1 MPLLK
6 IQTNVSIAPEAQPP
20 LLAKLSKTVASQ
32 LSKSERYVM
41 VALES
46 AAPMLFAGSDA
57 PLAYVELK
65 SIGLPDAQTPALS
78 AAICGA
84 LSAEL
89 DIPAER
95 IYIEFAAPQGRHW
108 GWNGATF

>member
-6 IQTNVSIAPEAQPP
+6 IQTNVGVAPEARTP
-20 LLAKLSKTVASQ
+20 LLATLSQTVAAQ

-46 AAPMLFAGSDA
+46 GSPMLFAGSDA

-65 SIGLPDAQTPALS
+65 SIGLPDARTPELS
-78 AAICGA
+78 AAISGA
-84 LSAEL
+84 LNAEL
-89 DIPAER
+89 GIPPER
-95 IYIEFAAPQGRHW
+95 VYIEFAAPQGRHW

>member
-6 IQTNVSIAPEAQPP
+6 IQTNVSIEPEARTP
-20 LLAKLSKTVASQ
+20 LLTRLSQTVATQ

-41 VALES
+41 VALQT

-57 PLAYVELK
+57 PLAYVEVK

-78 AAICGA
+78 AAISEA
-84 LSAEL
+84 LNAEL
-89 DIPAER
+89 GIPAER